1 MAKSLQQQNREMAK
15 GISNLYENRKDMI
28 PNQKFN
34 YDVGTLFG
42 VTLNP
47 NAEAG
52 YHAYVNPGDP
62 NNIYFRP
69 LLADELGIV
78 PEALAHESEHILEQR
93 ASKRYNKKQPVFD
106 FFIEALQNTVPNSK
120 EIRWSGS
127 NEGSKL
133 YRNFFNAANSNKKVA
148 ERLYNLGLSPYVG
161 YIGKDLKR
169 NTTQEILASLSGFET
184 ASNIDITQDPV
195 LRKELF
201 QDSEE
206 LIQAYKAVTGLRQE
220 RLDAKDIAPYTSTMP
235 AVKEKTFRERI
246 VDLFTNPLMQDS
258 TK

>member
-1 MAKSLQQQNREMAK
+1 MAKSLEQQNRDMAR
-15 GISNLYENRKDMI
+15 GISDLYDNRKDMI
-28 PNQKFN
+28 PNQRFN
-34 YDVGTLFG
+34 YDVGSLFG

-47 NAEAG
+47 NAEPG

-69 LLADELGIV
+69 LLADEVGLV
-78 PEALAHESEHILEQR
+78 PEVLAHESEHILEQR

-106 FFIEALQNTVPNSK
+106 FFLEALQTTVPGSK
-120 EIRWSGS
+120 KVNWSGS

-133 YRNFFNAANSNKKVA
+133 YRNFFNAANSDKKVA
-148 ERLYNLGLSPYVG
+148 ERLYDLGLSPYVG
-161 YIGKDLKR
+161 YIGEDLKR
-169 NTTQEILASLSGFET
+169 NSMREILASLSGFET
-184 ASNIDITQDPV
+184 ASNVDITQDPV

-235 AVKEKTFRERI
+235 PVKEKSYRERI
-246 VDLFTNPLMQDS
+246 MDLFTNPLMEDT

>member
-1 MAKSLQQQNREMAK
+1 MDKSLKQQNKELFKEYA
-15 GISNLYENRKDMI
+15 GVYENRKELV

-34 YDVGTLFG
+34 YDVGSLFG
-42 VTLNP
+42 VKLNK
-47 NAEAG
+47 NSESG
-52 YHAYVNPGDP
+52 YHAYVKPGDP
-62 NNIYFRP
+62 NTIYVNQ
-69 LLADELGIV
+69 LLAGDLGIV

-93 ASKRYNKKQPVFD
+93 ASKRYNKQYPVDD
-106 FFIEALQNTVPNSK
+106 FFIEALQTTVPGSK
-120 EIRWSGS
+120 KVTWAGV
-127 NEGSKL
+127 NTGSKL
-133 YRNFFNAANSNKKVA
+133 YRNFVNSANSNKKVA

-161 YIGKDLKR
+161 YIGKNL
-169 NTTQEILASLSGFET
+169 TTKSLREILASLSGFET

-220 RLDAKDIAPYTSTMP
+220 RLDAKDLPPYTSTLP
-235 AVKEKTFRERI
+235 PVKEKSYKEI
-246 VDLFTNPLMQDS
+246 IMDLFSNPLMEDT